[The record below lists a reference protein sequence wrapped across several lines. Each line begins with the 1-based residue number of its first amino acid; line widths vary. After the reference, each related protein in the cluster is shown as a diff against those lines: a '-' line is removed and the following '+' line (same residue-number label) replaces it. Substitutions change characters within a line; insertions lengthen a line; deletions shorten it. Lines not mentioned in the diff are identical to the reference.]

1 MKKLTRIVVALL
13 CTIGMTGVLSSC
25 ENDAPEINAQWT
37 YITDWSKLV
46 EAINNQSARMT
57 IAIEG
62 LGDDIAAKLDNN
74 GNLIMNAIDQNG
86 RTVSNAITN
95 GFNGTTDVL
104 GTWGNNIVLALDRN
118 TAAVV
123 SFDSHTQASFTS
135 LMQTIQTE
143 NGKLILAIGAV
154 EGQTKAIALAIDAQ
168 GNVIKAAISDAA
180 TLLNNTLLAQ
190 NTLISQKADE
200 LKTEL
205 VNLNNGNSTALT
217 NLMNEMKTS
226 LAGIETATTTGFTNL
241 TTKTEAG
248 MDALGSKLSGI
259 NEAITL
265 GAANITNQMVTS
277 TGTLAQGLDG
287 IVTIIQTKGN
297 AIADAIDRNTE
308 ATSNVGT
315 KLEFAISTFDANT
328 QAKLK
333 ALTKQLKASGEN
345 IASVLTTLL
354 DENSA
359 LVTVINDKG
368 DAIAQGIVDVQT
380 QLVELNQNIN
390 NLNQLVEAQTDAIV
404 GSIDDNTLAIGA
416 LDEELQSSLS
426 DLKEEIN
433 TQGGEIVGGIA
444 GLGDSVDEMNYAIV
458 GAIGENGVVLGQIA
472 DNIATVNETLVD
484 KLTSVNKHLKTQNQQ
499 FDEFADG
506 LLASIETYG
515 ERFFET
521 SDEFMDKL
529 DELFGEDGTVVA
541 AIDDNGELIVA
552 AIGANGTAISDAI
565 TAQGEAVVAEITNL
579 KKVVKN
585 QLEGINTTL
594 QTTNDKLDLTNG
606 NLSNIQSAI
615 VNNAQALTNIFNAV
629 DDINDNLEEIADAL
643 GAIDTEELVE
653 AVGKIATNTEGVGT
667 AVVGIQTDFDTLNG
681 MLAQSG
687 VPEGFA
693 AIVEQL
699 RTLNDMALTLG
710 TTSEDKVATLLAVL
724 RNINTQLKNI
734 SDNMP

>member
-1 MKKLTRIVVALL
+1 
-13 CTIGMTGVLSSC
+13 MTGVLSSC

>member
-123 SFDSHTQASFTS
+123 NFDSHTQASFTS

-444 GLGDSVDEMNYAIV
+444 GLGESVDEMNYAIV

-541 AIDDNGELIVA
+541 AIDENGELIVA

-606 NLSNIQSAI
+606 NLSNIHSAI

-667 AVVGIQTDFDTLNG
+667 AVLGIQTDFDTLNG

>member
-46 EAINNQSARMT
+46 EAINNQSATMT

-123 SFDSHTQASFTS
+123 HFDTQTQASFAS

-190 NTLISQKADE
+190 NTLISTKADE

-205 VNLNNGNSTALT
+205 VNLNNGNNTALT
-217 NLMNEMKTS
+217 NLMNQMRTS

-248 MDALGSKLSGI
+248 MDALGSKLSEI
-259 NEAITL
+259 KEAITL

-315 KLEFAISTFDANT
+315 ELKFAISTFDANT

-380 QLVELNQNIN
+380 QLVALNDNITS
-390 NLNQLVEAQTDAIV
+390 LNQLVEAQTDAIV
-404 GSIDDNTLAIGA
+404 GSIDENTLAIGA

-426 DLKEEIN
+426 DLKDEIN

-444 GLGDSVDEMNYAIV
+444 GLGESVDEMNYAIV

-472 DNIATVNETLVD
+472 DNIATVNETLTD
-484 KLTSVNKHLKTQNQQ
+484 RLKSISKHLSTQNQQ
-499 FDEFADG
+499 FAAFADG
-506 LLASIETYG
+506 LLSSIDDYA
-515 ERFFET
+515 ERFFAT
-521 SDEFMDKL
+521 SDEFMAQL
-529 DELFGEDGTVVA
+529 DGLFGEEGTVVA
-541 AIDDNGELIVA
+541 AIDDNGELIVT
-552 AIGANGTAISDAI
+552 AIGANGTAISEAI

-594 QTTNDKLDLTNG
+594 QTNNDKLDLTNG

-615 VNNAQALTNIFNAV
+615 ANNAQALTNIFNAV
-629 DDINDNLEEIADAL
+629 DDINDNLEEIAGAL

-699 RTLNDMALTLG
+699 ESLNDMALTLG